1 MSAMNRLIYLF
12 LTPLLLSGGVVCA
25 QPQFEEGESFDDF
38 RTRWNSWVES
48 LPADERMHPELNAA
62 VERFRDDRE
71 VALSDELSDY
81 PMFVFSDTRPWN
93 EDWKHI
99 KAVREAYQ
107 RDLDRLLEVVQRPY
121 LGAPIPTT
129 DADGRPGLGLPSD
142 CVTEHSL
149 DSVSP
154 LRSAMQY
161 LCADAVYLA
170 FHGEQDQALER
181 FQLLDQLCQH
191 AIEVPGKIQFLSAH
205 AMRSMLEHTMVEL
218 VQYDPDLLND
228 AQLAEMQSIMLRH
241 RANDFK
247 SAFGFQQYLT
257 HEDWRQQFHSVEFA
271 RTNADLRA
279 LYHQAAS
286 SYTGWYSTKLFQVV
300 MKPELDADIPL
311 ATLDRQ
317 IAVQSRILEA
327 LMIDLEA
334 DLATQ
339 QVPEISTAIHKH
351 LSGRDS
357 SRFVP
362 VYVDTALWRTQLGFM
377 HRDSY
382 KTINRIV
389 VLALHRHRLRHGDWP
404 QSLAAIDPETL
415 PIPAID
421 LYSGEPLR
429 YAVLNGKPRLWALGI
444 DRDDDGGR
452 HLPPHQND
460 SDRAFPHTWYA
471 LDEWDALSDERRA
484 KYDGDLMILD

>member
-1 MSAMNRLIYLF
+1 MNRLMCQF

-38 RTRWNSWVES
+38 RSRWNEWAES
-48 LPADERMHPELNAA
+48 LPAEDRMHSDLYAA

-71 VALSDELSDY
+71 VESSDELSDLSV
-81 PMFVFSDTRPWN
+81 FVFSDTRPWN

-107 RDLDRLLEVVQRPY
+107 CDLDRLLDVVQRPH
-121 LGAPIPTT
+121 LGAPIPATT
-129 DADGRPGLGLPSD
+129 DDGPPGLGLPSD
-142 CVTEHSL
+142 WVTMHSL
-149 DSVSP
+149 ESVSP
-154 LRSAMQY
+154 LRQASIY
-161 LCADAVYLA
+161 LRADAVYLA

-181 FQLLDQLCQH
+181 FQLLDQLRQH
-191 AIEVPGKIQFLSAH
+191 AIEAPGKIQFLVEP
-205 AMRSMLEHTMVEL
+205 AMRAMLEETMIEL
-218 VQYDPDLLND
+218 VEYDPDRFND
-228 AQLAEMQSIMLRH
+228 AQLDEMQSIMRGHLSTNR
-241 RANDFK
+241 RRVFE
-247 SAFGFQQYLT
+247 FQQYLT
-257 HEDWRQQFHSVEFA
+257 NEDWRQQFHSVEFA
-271 RTNADLRA
+271 RTNAELRA

-286 SYTGWYSTKLFQVV
+286 SYTGWYSTNLFQVV

-327 LMIDLEA
+327 LLIDLEA
-334 DLATQ
+334 DPAAQ

-377 HRDSY
+377 HRDNY
-382 KTINRIV
+382 QTINRIV
-389 VLALHRHRLRHGDWP
+389 VLAIHRHRLRHGDWP
-404 QSLAAIDPETL
+404 HSLAAIDPETL
-415 PIPAID
+415 PIPATD

-429 YAVLNGKPRLWALGI
+429 YTVLNGKPRLWALGA
-444 DRDDDGGR
+444 DRDDDGGH
-452 HLPPHQND
+452 HLPSHQTD
-460 SDRAFPHTWYA
+460 SERAFPHIWYA
-471 LDEWDALSDERRA
+471 LDEWDALSHEQRA
-484 KYDGDLMILD
+484 KHDGDLIIMD